1 MSVEDRLSTL
11 ELEWP
16 PEPDVTAAVRAR
28 LEGSPRRLRLRL
40 AIPVVV
46 VVLVAAVSP
55 ARSTVLDWLGIGG
68 EKIERVP
75 RAPTPAPVTT
85 PLDLGTRIPLPGGAL
100 VPRALGRPDA
110 VYEAGDIVT
119 FLYRPRPGLP
129 ESKHTGAG
137 ALVSQFP
144 GRTNAQYVRKM
155 AGPDTRIARVTVG
168 GEPGFWIA
176 GADHGLLYEDPSGRI
191 AESRPRL
198 AGHALVWRHGARTL
212 RLEADIPKSRA
223 LAIARSVR

>member
-1 MSVEDRLSTL
+1 M
-11 ELEWP
+11 
-16 PEPDVTAAVRAR
+16 
-28 LEGSPRRLRLRL
+28 
-40 AIPVVV
+40 V
-46 VVLVAAVSP
+46 VVLVAAVPP

-75 RAPTPAPVTT
+75 KAPTPAPVTT
-85 PLDLGTRIPLPGGAL
+85 PLDLGTRIPLPRNAL

-119 FLYRPRPGLP
+119 LLYRPRPGLP
-129 ESKHTGAG
+129 ESEHTGAG

-144 GRTNAQYVRKM
+144 GRTNAQLRPQDGG
-155 AGPDTRIARVTVG
+155 AGHADRARDG
-168 GEPGFWIA
+168 RRRA
-176 GADHGLLYEDPSGRI
+176 GLLDRRRRPRLLYERPVRRGSRE
-191 AESRPRL
+191 ARPRL